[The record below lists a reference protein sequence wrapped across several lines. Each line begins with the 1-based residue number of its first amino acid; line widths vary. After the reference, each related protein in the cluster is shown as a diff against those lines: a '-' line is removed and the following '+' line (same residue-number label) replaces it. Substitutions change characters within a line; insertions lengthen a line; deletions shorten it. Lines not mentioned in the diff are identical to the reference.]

1 MGTNKEELFQYY
13 ILFPNHH
20 QGLKAHKLLKEA
32 GIKCTISP
40 TPREASHSCG
50 ICLMLDEQN
59 AHSAE
64 ALLGSSDIITEGMVK
79 LPRRKNTGYRS
90 C

>member
-1 MGTNKEELFQYY
+1 MGESEAELFNYY

-20 QGLKAHKLLKEA
+20 QGLKAHKLLKAE
-32 GIKCTISP
+32 GVKCTISP

-50 ICLMLDEQN
+50 ICLLLDEMN
-59 AHSAE
+59 AYLAE
-64 ALLGSSDIITEGMVK
+64 ALLGSSDIITDGMVK
-79 LPRRKNTGYRS
+79 LLKRRNSRYQS